1 MTDIFLLIKIF
12 LKNGLRPDRTKTKKS
27 SLIGIYIVLGITY
40 LMLMSGGVL
49 IIVFMAPFVQQN
61 NLLTEFVTM
70 IYLLG
75 IGLIIIFGIVS
86 LLTYV
91 YFNKDAEFTASLPI
105 KPGKVFLAKLVI
117 VYLYEL
123 VAFAAIVI
131 PLLIALGV
139 ATSQGFVYYLSILLG
154 FILTP
159 AFPLAL
165 ASIIAIPIMYLVSF
179 FRNKGA
185 FTTVF
190 LLILYAVIFG
200 AYFYG
205 VMSLQTRA
213 EEIANNMDAILAS
226 LSNVAQII
234 SKVFYPLY
242 AIACLATNKALYGLS
257 VPLSGLVNLAIAV
270 FSLLI
275 LIIIAYFISNAV
287 YQQSTIRQN
296 ESAKALSV
304 KNQKTEFRSHL
315 KALMIKE
322 FKDITRTAAF
332 GFQCLAGIII
342 LPLIILV
349 LMNIN
354 AYALQEA
361 DLSAGL
367 VRNIYYGVSFGMLL
381 MLGSGMNIASTTA
394 ISREGKLFYLSKV
407 IPVDYT
413 TQINAKVYISLILNY
428 ITIFLGYL
436 ISIFVYKLG
445 VLEIIFFP
453 ITLGLY
459 SYGYAYST
467 VRFDLKEPKL
477 NWTTP
482 NEAVKNNKRATIP
495 TLINMGVSFVIMMLM
510 SMMYSFLGVASQ
522 NAYLPNNIIVL
533 IKISVWLLITI
544 GVFAFAFISRNRL
557 YGSVNALYE
566 EIEV

>member
-179 FRNKGA
+179 FRNKDA

-332 GFQCLAGIII
+332 GFQCLAGVII
-342 LPLIILV
+342 LPLILV

-522 NAYLPNNIIVL
+522 HAYLPNNIIVL

>member
-61 NLLTEFVTM
+61 NLLAEFVTM

-522 NAYLPNNIIVL
+522 HAYLPNNIIVL

>member
-1 MTDIFLLIKIF
+1 
-12 LKNGLRPDRTKTKKS
+12 
-27 SLIGIYIVLGITY
+27 
-40 LMLMSGGVL
+40 
-49 IIVFMAPFVQQN
+49 
-61 NLLTEFVTM
+61 
-70 IYLLG
+70 
-75 IGLIIIFGIVS
+75 
-86 LLTYV
+86 
-91 YFNKDAEFTASLPI
+91 
-105 KPGKVFLAKLVI
+105 FLAKLVI
-117 VYLYEL
+117 VYLYAL

-139 ATSQGFVYYLSILLG
+139 ATSQGFVFYLSILLG

-179 FRNKGA
+179 FRNKGLL
-185 FTTVF
+185 TTIF

-205 VMSLQTRA
+205 VMSLQTRT
-213 EEIANNMDAILAS
+213 EEIANNMDAILTS

-257 VPLSGLVNLAIAV
+257 APLSGLVNLAIAV

-275 LIIIAYFISNAV
+275 LLLIAYFISNAV

-332 GFQCLAGIII
+332 GLQCLAGIII

-354 AYALQEA
+354 SLALQEA
-361 DLSAGL
+361 DLSTEL
-367 VRNIYYGVSFGMLL
+367 VHNLYYGISYGMLL
-381 MLGSGMNIASTTA
+381 MLGSGMNIASATA

-467 VRFDLKEPKL
+467 IRFDLKEPKL
-477 NWTTP
+477 NWATP

-510 SMMYSFLGVASQ
+510 STMYSLLGVASQ

-533 IKISVWLLITI
+533 IKIGVWLLITI
-544 GVFAFAFISRNRL
+544 GVFAFAIISRNRL

-566 EIEV
+566 EIEI

>member
-1 MTDIFLLIKIF
+1 MKDIFLLVKVF

-61 NLLTEFVTM
+61 NLLAEFVTM

-131 PLLIALGV
+131 PLLVALGI
-139 ATSQGFVYYLSILLG
+139 AASQGWVYYLSIFLG

-190 LLILYAVIFG
+190 LLIFYAVIFG

-205 VMSLQTRA
+205 VMSLQTRT

-234 SKVFYPLY
+234 STVFYPLY
-242 AIACLATNKALYGLS
+242 AIACLATGKALYGLS

-275 LIIIAYFISNAV
+275 LLIIANFISNAV

-304 KNQKTEFRSHL
+304 KNQKTEFRSQL

-322 FKDITRTAAF
+322 FKDITRTSAF

-342 LPLIILV
+342 LPLILV

-361 DLSAGL
+361 DLSASL

-381 MLGSGMNIASTTA
+381 MLGSGMNIASATA
-394 ISREGKLFYLSKV
+394 ISREGKHFYLSKV
-407 IPVDYT
+407 IPVDYII
-413 TQINAKVYISLILNY
+413 QINDKVYLSLIINN
-428 ITIFLGYL
+428 ITILLGYL

-445 VLEIIFFP
+445 VIEIIFFP

-459 SYGYAYST
+459 SYGCAYST
-467 VRFDLKEPKL
+467 IRFDLKEPKL
-477 NWTTP
+477 NWATP
-482 NEAVKNNKRATIP
+482 NEAGKNNKRATIP
-495 TLINMGVSFVIMMLM
+495 TLINMGVS
-510 SMMYSFLGVASQ
+510 
-522 NAYLPNNIIVL
+522 
-533 IKISVWLLITI
+533 
-544 GVFAFAFISRNRL
+544 
-557 YGSVNALYE
+557 
-566 EIEV
+566 